1 MDKMIEA
8 LRSGTQADE
17 DGVMVVVSRQ
27 ACEEAADE
35 IEKLRR
41 KNEHLISCIN
51 GISRQCSEMAKAN
64 Q

>member
-1 MDKMIEA
+1 MKPESSDWQVLKAGSHVGLDAETLSAIMRA
-8 LRSGTQADE
+8 
-17 DGVMVVVSRQ
+17 
-27 ACEEAADE
+27 AADE
-35 IEKLRR
+35 IEQLRR